1 LSASNV
7 PAQNVS
13 DPRLHVLENGM
24 RVITLENHNAP
35 LVSAVWTAHVGD
47 SAEPPDFAGNSHYLE
62 HLLLFRGTEKYPKN
76 EIGEWAAGRGGY
88 FNGYTWYDYTAFVLM
103 TAIDDLDGILDRH
116 EQMMFHGSFS
126 GQDFETE
133 KKAVFEELRSGLDAP
148 YRYVGR
154 ASPYHMYPADTF
166 YSRSTIGTIETV
178 QAATVQRVR
187 QYYRDYY
194 VPNNMTLVVVGAFD
208 TDDLL
213 QRITQQFGSYP
224 AGNVPA
230 SIYEPVAMKRGVN
243 VVAEERDVGKAYFLL
258 ASEGPRAVS
267 PEWFPYL
274 LLTEYLGGGK
284 TSLLYSKLVTELELL
299 DEINVQAWPRRY
311 PKGWQ
316 SMSGESD
323 PGKIVTAVAALWQ
336 EIENVRKA
344 GVPNQQLDFARQRLL
359 KKHWQALDDVNETA
373 ESLAIADAHGDY
385 GLFADFEERLNAV
398 SAVDVQ
404 AVTRKYLTPSNFF
417 LMSVFP
423 TGQIPGGFASDIQ
436 TNANQLDQAQGTV
449 ASIRLAS
456 GIELLHERKAD
467 APLESYTAAI
477 RAGQSHGATA
487 GVAEAVAK
495 MLIRETGQ
503 YSRNELQDFLDQNG
517 FTLSASTT
525 ADATFVSLQAP
536 ADNAGLAMELL
547 TEVLTNPAF
556 SEVEWNSTRAEML
569 ATLHRSSDEPNA
581 VAADLLKRTVYAGT
595 AYGRSDEDELEAL
608 TKISVNDLRKFWE
621 RYYKTESIAVA
632 YTGATPG
639 DQVQSGLASLTDLE
653 GKAPPGA
660 SIDIA
665 PIDAMVHAAQ
675 EMPGKTQDILYL
687 TWHAPDLNSD
697 DWIYWQ
703 LAEKALGGD
712 LAGRLWKL
720 RQDEGLAYSVWMF
733 GSANKEQPLTMA
745 YMATAGEKREAALA
759 AIRREVRS
767 AQSGL
772 SQEELNRVKV
782 SYLANL
788 NRLDRTVARRSQ
800 RHAEWWVGGF
810 AEDRREKLAS
820 VISAATLDEVNRVI
834 REVLDSDNY
843 VFVEAGAVAPL
854 TSRE

>member
-1 LSASNV
+1 
-7 PAQNVS
+7 
-13 DPRLHVLENGM
+13 
-24 RVITLENHNAP
+24 
-35 LVSAVWTAHVGD
+35 
-47 SAEPPDFAGNSHYLE
+47 
-62 HLLLFRGTEKYPKN
+62 
-76 EIGEWAAGRGGY
+76 
-88 FNGYTWYDYTAFVLM
+88 M
-103 TAIDDLDGILDRH
+103 T
-116 EQMMFHGSFS
+116 
-126 GQDFETE
+126 
-133 KKAVFEELRSGLDAP
+133 
-148 YRYVGR
+148 
-154 ASPYHMYPADTF
+154 
-166 YSRSTIGTIETV
+166 
-178 QAATVQRVR
+178 
-187 QYYRDYY
+187 
-194 VPNNMTLVVVGAFD
+194 
-208 TDDLL
+208 
-213 QRITQQFGSYP
+213 
-224 AGNVPA
+224 
-230 SIYEPVAMKRGVN
+230 
-243 VVAEERDVGKAYFLL
+243 
-258 ASEGPRAVS
+258 
-267 PEWFPYL
+267 
-274 LLTEYLGGGK
+274 
-284 TSLLYSKLVTELELL
+284 
-299 DEINVQAWPRRY
+299 
-311 PKGWQ
+311 
-316 SMSGESD
+316 GESD
-323 PGKIVTAVAALWQ
+323 PGKIVTAVDALWQ

-344 GVPNQQLDFARQRLL
+344 GVPIQQLDFARQRLL

-398 SAVDVQ
+398 SAVDIQ
-404 AVTRKYLTPSNFF
+404 AVARKYLTPSDFF

-423 TGQIPGGFASDIQ
+423 TGQIPEGFADDIR

-449 ASIRLAS
+449 ASMQLTS
-456 GIELLHERKAD
+456 GIELLHEQKAD

-495 MLIRETGQ
+495 MLVRETGQ
-503 YSRNELQDFLDQNG
+503 YPRNALQDFLDQNG

-547 TEVLTNPAF
+547 TDVLTNPAF
-556 SEVEWNSTRAEML
+556 SEVEWNNTRAELL
-569 ATLHRSSDEPNA
+569 ATLQRSRDEPNA

-608 TKISVNDLRKFWE
+608 TRISVNDLREFWE

-639 DQVQSGLASLTDLE
+639 SQVQSGLASLTDLE
-653 GKAPPGA
+653 GKAPAGA

-687 TWHAPDLNSD
+687 AWHAPDLKSN

-712 LAGRLWKL
+712 LASRLWKL

-772 SQEELNRVKV
+772 SQEELDRVKV

-820 VISAATLDEVNRVI
+820 VISTATLDEVNRVI
-834 REVLDSDNY
+834 KDVLDSDKY
-843 VFVEAGAVAPL
+843 VFVEAGAISPL
-854 TSRE
+854 TSSE